1 MLSIHGGKKHNS
13 KKRNSKKNSSYRMR
27 YGGYKLS
34 DAAQFNG
41 GVATPSA
48 DANFAKIP
56 TIPPSS
62 TQVGGAYGYAS
73 GSEAATFGGS
83 YAAPAP
89 ICTGANLD
97 PSRGGNNFMS
107 GGRKRRGAKRTKR
120 SAKRSSA
127 KRTKRTKRG
136 GTKRRAKKCGGKKW
150 SQKGCRKMSGGIPLV
165 L

>member
-1 MLSIHGGKKHNS
+1 MLSIHGGKK
-13 KKRNSKKNSSYRMR
+13 RNSKKNNSYRMR

-34 DAAQFNG
+34 DAAEFN
-41 GVATPSA
+41 GVATMP

-56 TIPPSS
+56 TIPPPS

-73 GSEAATFGGS
+73 GGEAATFGGN
-83 YAAPAP
+83 YAPPAP
-89 ICTGANLD
+89 ICTGGNLD

-120 SAKRSSA
+120 
-127 KRTKRTKRG
+127 TKRTKKHAKKHG

-150 SQKGCRKMSGGIPLV
+150 SQKGCHKMSGGIPLV
-165 L
+165 M

>member
-1 MLSIHGGKKHNS
+1 MLSIHGG

-34 DAAQFNG
+34 DAAAFNG
-41 GVATPSA
+41 GVDTMSSA

-56 TIPPSS
+56 TIPPPS

-73 GSEAATFGGS
+73 GSDAATFGGS
-83 YAAPAP
+83 YASPAP

-120 SAKRSSA
+120 SARRSSA
-127 KRTKRTKRG
+127 KRTKRSSTKRG

>member
-1 MLSIHGGKKHNS
+1 MLSIHGG

-34 DAAQFNG
+34 DAATFNG

-83 YAAPAP
+83 YASPAA

-107 GGRKRRGAKRTKR
+107 GGRKRRGAKR

-127 KRTKRTKRG
+127 KR
-136 GTKRRAKKCGGKKW
+136 TKRRAKKCGGKKW
-150 SQKGCRKMSGGIPLV
+150 SQKGCRKIKGGL
-165 L
+165 LLL